1 MCFNVERGDVFQRGA
16 RRRFDVE
23 RGGVPNVVSGARRR
37 FDVERG
43 GVPNVVSRSPAS
55 VQQSGQSLDLEP
67 ELVSL
72 PSYVLC
78 VLRRVAGKAL
88 Y

>member
-1 MCFNVERGDVFQRGA
+1 MEFRVSYVLRRFESCGMCFNVERGDVFQR
-16 RRRFDVE
+16 
-23 RGGVPNVVSGARRR
+23 GARRR

-78 VLRRVAGKAL
+78 VLRRVVEKAL